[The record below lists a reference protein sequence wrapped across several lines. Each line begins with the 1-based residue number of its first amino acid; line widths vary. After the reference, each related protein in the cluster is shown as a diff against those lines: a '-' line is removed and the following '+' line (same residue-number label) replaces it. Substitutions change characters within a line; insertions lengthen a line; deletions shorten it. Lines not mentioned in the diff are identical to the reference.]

1 MKMEAFPWP
10 SRYIDGSA
18 KTINAASHHGIMQ
31 ANERRAPARH
41 PRISATRQQTDRQAK
56 PNQNGSKRTQNLALA
71 PSGWRKYPYVRPVC
85 GTRRVKACL
94 CQNQIVRITTTAAR
108 NGRNDF
114 ASWSKT
120 RLSPIANPSRTTHQ
134 ATKNERQRVS
144 AVLFPNHHCARSRK
158 DYDNKRGDSR
168 ESDCRPAGPGLR
180 WRGVHRSLNLPPP

>member
-1 MKMEAFPWP
+1 MEAFPWP

-114 ASWSKT
+114 TSWSKT

-134 ATKNERQRVS
+134 ATKTKGS
-144 AVLFPNHHCARSRK
+144 ASVPYCSPIIIVPGVARTTTI
-158 DYDNKRGDSR
+158 RGAIVARATAALPVRAFVGEMSI
-168 ESDCRPAGPGLR
+168 
-180 WRGVHRSLNLPPP
+180 GV